1 MSKKPNTREK
11 SVEKQ
16 DTSKSVKIPAGDF
29 LFGRVDLL
37 KDDPDK
43 PENALDVKI
52 KKVTKK
58 AGGKTLITTTKTYT
72 LSNNKESVVEI
83 EERIEGN

>member
-58 AGGKTLITTTKTYT
+58 AGGKTLILLRGEKARGMAG
-72 LSNNKESVVEI
+72 LEVL
-83 EERIEGN
+83 GNFNII